1 MVLLLLYH
9 HCTMNQVAV
18 FNEISIDIE
27 SDCSS
32 IQFLVARTSLAL
44 SLSLVDQFN
53 HTMGKG
59 KKHNKLYI
67 TQSEWINEFGGKR
80 LDGNEFEGKGHKALP
95 FHCCALS
102 LTPFETP
109 VCTPDGIIYEIT
121 CVSCRLECCISS
133 RDHRWLTHTRSLS
146 LACRNIIPYLRKHK
160 VDPISGQA
168 MSFKSL
174 LRLHFHKNAEGQYHD
189 PMTHKLF
196 NEHTHIVAIRTSGQ
210 VYAMATVQGLCPT
223 CVCVDAIRAHSS
235 SPSMLHRTQHQIQ
248 PMDGLDDRRAIHTS

>member
-1 MVLLLLYH
+1 
-9 HCTMNQVAV
+9 MNQVAV

-121 CVSCRLECCISS
+121 CVSCRPECCISS
-133 RDHRWLTHTRSLS
+133 RDHRWLTHRRALSLS
-146 LACRNIIPYLRKHK
+146 RVQEHHSISSQAQGRSDIGAGHVVQELAAAALPQERRRSIPRS
-160 VDPISGQA
+160 DDAQA
-168 MSFKSL
+168 L
-174 LRLHFHKNAEGQYHD
+174 Q
-189 PMTHKLF
+189 
-196 NEHTHIVAIRTSGQ
+196 
-210 VYAMATVQGLCPT
+210 
-223 CVCVDAIRAHSS
+223 RAHSHRCHSNIGAGVRHGHRARSVSYLCVCRCHS
-235 SPSMLHRTQHQIQ
+235 SSFELTIDAAQNSTSNPTNGRT
-248 PMDGLDDRRAIHTS
+248 